1 MGIFFKKTR
10 DLENEID
17 LFLDM
22 IVNGSLQFQKGI
34 EYYLHDR
41 KEEFEGS
48 CRRLSEIE
56 SQADELR
63 RKVARKLYVHTLIP
77 DSRGDVL
84 GLLESSDKVLNQ
96 LEETLSQ
103 FSVEFPE
110 IIPEVRELF
119 QELADTAV
127 LSVDSMVRGVR
138 AYFRD
143 LSAVRDYLG
152 KVNYYE
158 KETDRIAEEIKRI
171 VFRQDLRLSHKFHQ
185 RYFALHIEAVAD
197 EAEDVCDRLAIAC
210 IKRDV

>member
-1 MGIFFKKTR
+1 MSIFFKKTR
-10 DLENEID
+10 ELEAEID
-17 LFLDM
+17 LYLDI
-22 IVNGSLQFQKGI
+22 IVQGALQFQKGI
-34 EYYLHDR
+34 EYYLNDR
-41 KEEFEGS
+41 NEDFEGS
-48 CRRLSEIE
+48 RARLSAME
-56 SQADELR
+56 SRADELR
-63 RKVARKLYVHTLIP
+63 REIERKLYLHTLIP

-103 FSVEFPE
+103 FSVEFPD
-110 IIPEVRELF
+110 IVPEVRGLF
-119 QELADTAV
+119 QELADAAV
-127 LSVDSMVRGVR
+127 LAVESMVRGVR

-143 LSAVRDYLG
+143 LSAVRDHIG

-158 KETDRIAEEIKRI
+158 GESDRIAEEIKRI

-185 RYFALHIEAVAD
+185 RYFALHIESVAD

>member
-34 EYYLHDR
+34 EDYLHDR

-48 CRRLSEIE
+48 CRRLAEIE

-63 RKVARKLYVHTLIP
+63 RKVARKLYIHTLIP

-96 LEETLSQ
+96 LAETLSQ

-110 IIPEVRELF
+110 IVPEVRGLF
-119 QELADTAV
+119 QELAT
-127 LSVDSMVRGVR
+127 G
-138 AYFRD
+138 
-143 LSAVRDYLG
+143 
-152 KVNYYE
+152 
-158 KETDRIAEEIKRI
+158 
-171 VFRQDLRLSHKFHQ
+171 
-185 RYFALHIEAVAD
+185 
-197 EAEDVCDRLAIAC
+197 
-210 IKRDV
+210 

>member
-1 MGIFFKKTR
+1 MGFFFKKTR
-10 DLENEID
+10 ELENEID
-17 LFLDM
+17 QFLDM

-48 CRRLSEIE
+48 CQRLSEIE

-84 GLLESSDKVLNQ
+84 GLMESSDKVLNQ

-110 IIPEVRELF
+110 IVPEVRGLF

-127 LSVDSMVRGVR
+127 LSVESMVRGVR

-143 LSAVRDYLG
+143 LSAVRDHLG

-185 RYFALHIEAVAD
+185 RYFALHIESIAD